1 MRKIIIISVLAALSA
16 PAAAAEKPVYKWTDE
31 DGNVQY
37 SDKVPAE
44 AAELPKERLNDQGVA
59 VEEIEGKKTEEQL
72 AAEARQRELD
82 VAQKLQDRQD
92 QALLATYL
100 SVQEIVMH
108 RDRRVELFQAQAR
121 VTELYL
127 RNLQRRLDTLLKEA
141 AAFQPYSKDADA
153 PMIEPDLAD
162 DLRETKE
169 TIARHIRNLQKYE
182 SDEKNIVEEFDE
194 AIERFK
200 RLKGIDD
207 DVDGDQTAIAQQT
220 ASVTS

>member
-1 MRKIIIISVLAALSA
+1 MRKIIIISALALLSA
-16 PAAAAEKPVYKWTDE
+16 PAAAAEKNVYSWEDE
-31 DGNVQY
+31 EGQKHYGDSIPPEYADQ
-37 SDKVPAE
+37 
-44 AAELPKERLNDQGVA
+44 PKNRLNDQGVA
-59 VEEIEGKKTEEQL
+59 VEKIEGKKTPEQL
-72 AAEARQRELD
+72 AEEERQKKLAVER
-82 VAQKLQDRQD
+82 KLQRQKD

-100 SVQEIVMH
+100 SIDEIVMH

-127 RNLQRRLDTLLKEA
+127 RNLQRRLEKLRKEA
-141 AAFQPYSKDADA
+141 SGFQPYSKDADA

-182 SDEKNIVEEFDE
+182 ADEKEIIDEFDA

-200 RLKGIDD
+200 RLKGLDNSVDD
-207 DVDGDQTAIAQQT
+207 DQTAVAQQT
-220 ASVTS
+220 SLTST

>member
-1 MRKIIIISVLAALSA
+1 MRKIIIISVLALLSA
-16 PAAAAEKPVYKWTDE
+16 PAAAAEKNVYSWEDDE
-31 DGNVQY
+31 GQKHYGDSIPPEYADQ
-37 SDKVPAE
+37 
-44 AAELPKERLNDQGVA
+44 PKNRLNEQGVA
-59 VEEIEGKKTEEQL
+59 VEKIEGKKTPEQL
-72 AAEARQRELD
+72 AEEERQRKIAVE
-82 VAQKLQDRQD
+82 QKLQDQKDR
-92 QALLATYL
+92 ALLATYL
-100 SVQEIVMH
+100 SVEEIVMH

-127 RNLQRRLDTLLKEA
+127 RNLQRRLEKLRKEA
-141 AAFQPYSKDADA
+141 SGFQPYSKDADA

-182 SDEKNIVEEFDE
+182 ADEKEIVDEFDE

-207 DVDGDQTAIAQQT
+207 GEDDQTAVAQQT
-220 ASVTS
+220 ALTST